1 MKKQSEIEGSHKL
14 YRGVA
19 GNLVAFGCKVSFEKG
34 YDGVISFVAK
44 SKLIEHYQLTLGAK
58 QFGSSNR
65 MFIDTRAALVL
76 VKQYF
81 KNFNHGKF

>member
-1 MKKQSEIEGSHKL
+1 
-14 YRGVA
+14 
-19 GNLVAFGCKVSFEKG
+19 
-34 YDGVISFVAK
+34 VISFVAK

-65 MFIDTRAALVL
+65 MFIDTRAALAL